1 MLNIGNLI
9 IESLDYIFIVD
20 KDYNIIYNS
29 RYDQHF
35 NGRSSEHSSS
45 DMLNKSFFE
54 VYPEMDRGN
63 SNVIRCMETQS
74 VIVNKKQRYQDYL
87 GRRYFTNNVAI
98 PLRSKGKLIAVVEL
112 AVDVEGDDSH
122 GEDGDRKFDEFI
134 LRLKKEAD
142 LITFDTILTRN
153 DQMKACI
160 EKAKFLSRLPNPT
173 LLCGETG
180 TGKELF
186 AQAMITYSGVPR
198 KKVVIQNCATVPEN
212 LMETIL
218 FGTVKGAYTDAE
230 NKAGLFLQADGG
242 ILFLDELNSIPYHV
256 QSKLLRVLQDGT
268 FRPLGSSGD
277 RHVDVKIIGAMNTDP
292 IEAIEKKIIRSDLF
306 YRFSSGLISLPPLRE
321 RKEDIE
327 FYIQY
332 YTEYFSQTYNK
343 RISGVDDEVRRLF
356 LSYSWEGN
364 VRELRNTIESMIA
377 SASEQELLTK
387 KQIPEYMMR
396 RMEKHEPEKRRTAEI
411 DIEELQTAAKE
422 DKIPYYAIME
432 DTERELI
439 KKALSMAAGN
449 KSRASEILGI
459 PRKTLNYRIEKLKL

>member
-1 MLNIGNLI
+1 
-9 IESLDYIFIVD
+9 
-20 KDYNIIYNS
+20 
-29 RYDQHF
+29 
-35 NGRSSEHSSS
+35 
-45 DMLNKSFFE
+45 
-54 VYPEMDRGN
+54 
-63 SNVIRCMETQS
+63 
-74 VIVNKKQRYQDYL
+74 
-87 GRRYFTNNVAI
+87 
-98 PLRSKGKLIAVVEL
+98 
-112 AVDVEGDDSH
+112 
-122 GEDGDRKFDEFI
+122 
-134 LRLKKEAD
+134 
-142 LITFDTILTRN
+142 
-153 DQMKACI
+153 
-160 EKAKFLSRLPNPT
+160 
-173 LLCGETG
+173 
-180 TGKELF
+180 
-186 AQAMITYSGVPR
+186 
-198 KKVVIQNCATVPEN
+198 
-212 LMETIL
+212 METIL

-277 RHVDVKIIGAMNTDP
+277 RHVDVKIIGAMNIDP

-439 KKALSMAAGN
+439 EKALSMAAGN

-459 PRKTLNYRIEKLKL
+459 PRKTLNYRIEKLKLYAGGGIDGIHVEEVRKSLKFMFFSENLFTV